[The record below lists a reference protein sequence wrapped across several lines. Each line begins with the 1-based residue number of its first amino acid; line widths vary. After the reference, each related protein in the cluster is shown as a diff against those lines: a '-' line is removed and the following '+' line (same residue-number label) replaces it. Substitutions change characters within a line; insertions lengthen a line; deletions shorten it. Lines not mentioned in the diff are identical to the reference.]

1 MSLDHEPADDAAR
14 STSSV
19 TSRVVRRLPRS
30 QFRVGAVVVLVIAA
44 MVVAVLISLFGSG
57 GTVQTI
63 GGTELVGEHAP
74 IGSGAPDDAGPT
86 AAPRSTS
93 AGSELYIHVLGAV
106 AAPGLY
112 RVPDGSRAFDAIAA
126 AGGMLPAAD
135 PAGVNLARFVS
146 DGEQL
151 FVPLVGEASGGADAS
166 GAPGPAAGG
175 QQLVNLNT
183 ATAAELASLPRI
195 GEALAARIIAW
206 RDANGRFTAV
216 DDLSAVEGIGTK
228 TLDGLRDSATV

>member
-1 MSLDHEPADDAAR
+1 MSLDHEPADGAAR
-14 STSSV
+14 STSSI
-19 TSRVVRRLPRS
+19 TSRVGRRLPRS
-30 QFRVGAVVVLVIAA
+30 QFRAGAVVVLVISA
-44 MVVAVLISLFGSG
+44 MVVAVLVSLSGSG

-63 GGTELVGEHAP
+63 GGTELVGEDGPLEPA
-74 IGSGAPDDAGPT
+74 APDDEGPT
-86 AAPRSTS
+86 TAPRSTS
-93 AGSELYIHVLGAV
+93 AGNELYIHVLGAV

-126 AGGMLPAAD
+126 AGGMSPDAD

-151 FVPLVGEASGGADAS
+151 FVPLTGEPVAGADAS
-166 GAPGPAAGG
+166 GSPGQAADGA
-175 QQLVNLNT
+175 QLVNLNT

-216 DDLSAVEGIGTK
+216 DDLSAVEGIGAK